1 MSSMGDDKALHDGAL
16 HDLVPMEVACRA
28 SLIKEMLADTESDVV
43 IPLPN
48 VQGRTLSKVIEYCT
62 WHVGAEA
69 NGASE
74 DAQNEYR
81 TKFVE
86 VDQGTLCLLIMAA
99 NYLNIAPLVDLA

>member
-48 VQGRTLSKVIEYCT
+48 ETASCEGLLHKLTHWLRGVQ
-62 WHVGAEA
+62 
-69 NGASE
+69 
-74 DAQNEYR
+74 
-81 TKFVE
+81 
-86 VDQGTLCLLIMAA
+86 
-99 NYLNIAPLVDLA
+99 P